1 MDAITELELL
11 WRMERARR
19 RQMDT
24 GYRARTPGYSEYA
37 SGALGDVATVET
49 LSNTGFPIVSDAA
62 DAALATDAARRG
74 KWGEAA
80 LYGTALALPFVS
92 GPVLKK
98 GFDVIGRKL
107 GPVGDVPYD
116 PNIANLVELEAYRQA
131 MPGRG
136 EVEAPYGIRRH
147 KPYYHGTATEG
158 AREGILDRGFAK
170 GESAELKLPGTSLS
184 EDPTVSAGAFAR
196 DDLSNVLRVDVDVPP
211 ERVRN
216 LSPEE
221 YLGGVNPE
229 PGSVYRK
236 PNLFYKES
244 ETFGVRDTLPLSPES
259 RKPLEQERD
268 ALQRQMADLG
278 RSRSVGNEW
287 RNSYKTL
294 DQRIKEI
301 NYQLYVG
308 KEVPPPFRARTMTER
323 EQQAVLRERLLQDE
337 LTDRSRPFRDT
348 FFFDRPPQ
356 ERARMTREFIGSVM
370 AVQGNRG
377 AALDALNFLD
387 PTSPSGTRF
396 WTSFAEM
403 AGREEHDRLGRMYM
417 RYKHAA
423 EKAKSLQDSE
433 HYRKAMRAKDE
444 LLQGLRPYAGVRP
457 PIEGAPSIPGPR
469 PPRRGERAQ

>member
-1 MDAITELELL
+1 MDAITELE
-11 WRMERARR
+11 WRRRMEAARR

-74 KWGEAA
+74 EWGEAA

-116 PNIANLVELEAYRQA
+116 PKIANLVELEAYRQA
-131 MPGRG
+131 LPGRG
-136 EVEAPYGIRRH
+136 QVEAPYGIRRH
-147 KPYYHGTATEG
+147 KPYYHGTKSSD
-158 AREGILDRGFAK
+158 AREGILAEGFTK
-170 GESAELKLPGTSLS
+170 GESAELHLPGSSLS

-196 DDLSNVLRVDVDVPP
+196 DDLSNVLRVDVDAPP

-221 YLGGVNPE
+221 YLGGVR
-229 PGSVYRK
+229 PGPGVVYRK
-236 PNLFYKES
+236 PNLFWKES
-244 ETFGVRDTLPLSPES
+244 ETFGVRERRPKMSPE
-259 RKPLEQERD
+259 RRAELEREYKDLIRQRIILNRQGKPLD
-268 ALQRQMADLG
+268 AVDKKIRETHSKFNAY
-278 RSRSVGNEW
+278 E
-287 RNSYKTL
+287 
-294 DQRIKEI
+294 EI
-301 NYQLYVG
+301 
-308 KEVPPPFRARTMTER
+308 PPPFRGRPMSEQER
-323 EQQAVLRERLLQDE
+323 KFVLRERLLQDD
-337 LTDRSRPFRDT
+337 LTDRSKPFRDW

-387 PTSPSGTRF
+387 PASPSGTRF
-396 WTSFAEM
+396 WKSFADM
-403 AGREEHDRLGRMYM
+403 AGKEEHDRLGRIYM
-417 RYKHAA
+417 RYRHAA
-423 EKAKSLQDSE
+423 KKAEELQDSVR
-433 HYRKAMRAKDE
+433 YRKAMRAKDE

-469 PPRRGERAQ
+469 PPRGGERAQ